1 MNFLTIS
8 YFHAPGGRFQK
19 VYVWGRSE
27 DPLISPKEAPES
39 SWLVNESAE
48 ELKEDEASDDLIDLE
63 DVEDGEND
71 KGW

>member
-1 MNFLTIS
+1 M
-8 YFHAPGGRFQK
+8 HQGGK
-19 VYVWGRSE
+19 SYVWGPE

-48 ELKEDEASDDLIDLE
+48 ELKEDEASDDLMDRD